1 LTVNGDRSKMQAFM
15 SYPGARAAAGG
26 ERFAVEEPAPEYVA
40 FFDCF
45 NSQHFLEAH
54 EVLEKL
60 WLPKRQE
67 SNGAFYKGLIQLA
80 GAFVHVQ
87 KGRPG
92 PAAALLKL
100 ARTNLGKFPGI
111 HQRLDVALVLGRI
124 DLWLR
129 RLETNDGA
137 KCEFP
142 KLHLL
147 ATGEATS

>member
-1 LTVNGDRSKMQAFM
+1 MQPLM
-15 SYPGARAAAGG
+15 SYPGASAAAGG
-26 ERFAVEEPAPEYVA
+26 ERFAGEEPAPEYVA

-45 NSQHFLEAH
+45 NSQHFFEAH

-67 SNGAFYKGLIQLA
+67 ANGAFYKGLIQLA

-100 ARTNLGKFPGI
+100 AGTNLVKFPRI
-111 HQRLDVALVLGRI
+111 HERLDVASVLERI

-129 RLETNDGA
+129 RLETNEGS
-137 KCEFP
+137 KCELP
-142 KLHLL
+142 KLYLL
-147 ATGEATS
+147 AAGEATS

>member
-1 LTVNGDRSKMQAFM
+1 M
-15 SYPGARAAAGG
+15 SHPRASASTG
-26 ERFAVEEPAPEYVA
+26 ERFTGQESPAEYVA
-40 FFDCF
+40 FFQCF
-45 NSQHFLEAH
+45 NSRQFFEAH

-67 SNGAFYKGLIQLA
+67 PNGVFYKGLIQLA

-92 PAAALLKL
+92 PAASLLKL
-100 ARTNLGKFPGI
+100 ARANLVKFEGI
-111 HQRLDVALVLGRI
+111 HERLDVASVLERI
-124 DLWLR
+124 GLWLK
-129 RLETNDGA
+129 RLEANDTS

-147 ATGEATS
+147 AAEGRQINRADD